1 MKIQNIDF
9 GGVEA
14 NVYLEI
20 GYDSIPAKQTPT
32 PVNVL
37 PDITIPTDALPPGE
51 VLITSKFVLCTFKPS
66 YSKNPLVYAMDADK
80 TVTVSSSK
88 TIDVAKPSRPLKVS
102 CPIVAEP
109 SVDYQCGFA
118 ALAGNS
124 ELIAEFDDHLDNPL
138 AYHSY
143 SPISKK
149 TL

>member
-51 VLITSKFVLCTFKPS
+51 VLITSKFV
-66 YSKNPLVYAMDADK
+66 
-80 TVTVSSSK
+80 
-88 TIDVAKPSRPLKVS
+88 S
-102 CPIVAEP
+102 C
-109 SVDYQCGFA
+109 
-118 ALAGNS
+118 L
-124 ELIAEFDDHLDNPL
+124 
-138 AYHSY
+138 
-143 SPISKK
+143 
-149 TL
+149 